1 MAVSAGSARPLH
13 GKPAPAPPA
22 FPQRKTGRTVVAV
35 RPVSEPVRT
44 CGPAMGRASAPASAP
59 EQIDDREQDDGADKG
74 GHQRPPVKGVA
85 AKMAATEATAEQQPA
100 ADRTTATNTTENGRG
115 WRREKR
121 R

>member
-44 CGPAMGRASAPASAP
+44 CGPAMGRASAHASAP
-59 EQIDDREQDDGADKG
+59 DQIDDREQDDGADKG
-74 GHQRPPVKGVA
+74 GHQRPPVKRVA
-85 AKMAATEATAEQQPA
+85 TQMAATEETDEPQQA
-100 ADRTTATNTTENGRG
+100 ADQTDATTNKVQEEALLGNSVH
-115 WRREKR
+115 
-121 R
+121 